1 MAAYFTVV
9 LHKGAGV
16 IGGLF
21 TTLADA
27 AAFVGSKPNCG
38 YEIQSVTVDAA
49 VGQVIAQQGIGT
61 PISTG
66 PGLNNL
72 GA

>member
-21 TTLADA
+21 TNLSDA
-27 AAFVGSKPNCG
+27 TAFVGTKPNCG
-38 YEIQSVTVDAA
+38 YEIQSVTLDAA
-49 VGQVIAQQGIGT
+49 IGQVILQGGVGV
-61 PISTG
+61 PVSTG